1 MRKTFR
7 DEVAGWV
14 WAEEKEIT
22 WRSLR
27 GAEYAQK
34 KMARVFA
41 REDTEG
47 TK

>member
-1 MRKTFR
+1 MGVGGGKR
-7 DEVAGWV
+7 DNLEVA
-14 WAEEKEIT
+14 
-22 WRSLR
+22 R